1 MKTILSFV
9 FIINTLIFSQPD
21 SLLEKLDGENWYYR
35 FEALNYIQKNRLEE
49 YIPEL
54 ESRIFNQETLQLQE
68 AYLVTLNALD
78 AENTYDFAIQY
89 YSSIDSFNSEPHI
102 EVISKLQL
110 KASVQ
115 YIFFKYGDYSRTE
128 DIFTYLD
135 DPNETKFYG
144 LIIHDLKTVY
154 ENVPSF
160 QTQALDWLL
169 YILNETTDIVERKI
183 ALKIL
188 HQINYTDVTNI
199 CVNIINNQTEDGNLK
214 YFAARVLFTRH
225 YAGLPDIFREKIND
239 DPSDVLRWRFASGL
253 LEHYAVPSDLKLV
266 IDHIPNE
273 TNEDVR
279 GMFEIIVDLFI
290 PPKPVNLGLDQ
301 MIANLISYTND
312 LVEYGWIADWQIDY
326 MGYLLEMQE
335 AIENERYEELCN
347 TIEMFLPEIEQ
358 AYEGGDITKEGYKF
372 LHYHT
377 TYIKEKYEEEFGPCP

>member
-1 MKTILSFV
+1 M
-9 FIINTLIFSQPD
+9 
-21 SLLEKLDGENWYYR
+21 
-35 FEALNYIQKNRLEE
+35 
-49 YIPEL
+49 
-54 ESRIFNQETLQLQE
+54 
-68 AYLVTLNALD
+68 
-78 AENTYDFAIQY
+78 
-89 YSSIDSFNSEPHI
+89 
-102 EVISKLQL
+102 
-110 KASVQ
+110 
-115 YIFFKYGDYSRTE
+115 
-128 DIFTYLD
+128 
-135 DPNETKFYG
+135 
-144 LIIHDLKTVY
+144 
-154 ENVPSF
+154 
-160 QTQALDWLL
+160 
-169 YILNETTDIVERKI
+169 
-183 ALKIL
+183 KIL